1 MRGFKHKNYM
11 KCTELSKYI
20 WNLKNQGITSTVKWT
35 VAKKLTVKFYRIT
48 ANYAQQKNFLSLN
61 ISTTAIY

>member
-1 MRGFKHKNYM
+1 M

-20 WNLKNQGITSTVKWT
+20 WNLKNQDITSIVKWT
-35 VAKKLTVKFYRIT
+35 IEKKLTVKFYRIT

-61 ISTTAIY
+61 LSTTAIY